1 MTQKRRP
8 LIIDGLLFCVCHSLR
23 APSSADREMIVLV
36 MRLFAFETSHPILML
51 LPSHDVGT
59 EAIYRLAIKNRSR

>member
-1 MTQKRRP
+1 
-8 LIIDGLLFCVCHSLR
+8 
-23 APSSADREMIVLV
+23 MIVLV

-59 EAIYRLAIKNRSR
+59 EAICHLAIKNRSR